1 MARRNFKRIDEQMAY
16 EWRQA
21 TVDYLKS
28 LIHGILEL
36 ETALMEPGILK
47 PSYGRRNDFL
57 LIPGKPAWEAHFLK
71 TGLAKL
77 FTIDEKT
84 GKEIILY
91 LWKEGEI
98 IVLHKQFVERLPNE
112 DLYIQLIEDA
122 ELVTITNFRM
132 DDIYNEHDV
141 ASDLTIMI
149 LNLQIA
155 RREEQMKI
163 LMVTEKGNRYC
174 EFKKV
179 FDKIWYRLGNEDTCA
194 FLGINLSTLKESK
207 KSCVG

>member
-1 MARRNFKRIDEQMAY
+1 MARRSFKPIDEQMSF

-28 LIHGILEL
+28 LIKGILDL
-36 ETALMEPGILK
+36 EAALMQPGTLK
-47 PSYGRRNDFL
+47 PSYGGKKDFL

-84 GKEIILY
+84 GKETILY

-132 DDIYNEHDV
+132 DDIYDDHGV
-141 ASDLTIMI
+141 ARDLTIMI
-149 LNLQIA
+149 LNAQIE

-163 LMVTEKGNRYC
+163 LMMTEKCNRYC
-174 EFKKV
+174 AFKKV
-179 FDKIWYRLGNEDTCA
+179 FDKFWFRLGNEDICA

-207 KSCVG
+207 KNCMG